1 MIVRRAMKTKYV
13 VAGGGAVE
21 LELSRYLRHMARE
34 TEGKE

>member
-1 MIVRRAMKTKYV
+1 MIVRRAMKTTEV

-21 LELSRYLRHMARE
+21 LEISRYLRHKARE